1 MKISIGESRTLRVA
15 AVQMESKNGLI
26 EENLEH
32 ATSLVHRA
40 AQEGAKLILLPEFMP
55 TGYIWNASVWDS
67 AEPKEGPT
75 VRWLKENSK
84 RLGVWLGTSFL
95 EADGKDFF
103 NTFVLATPDGDEAGR
118 VRKQTPAAYE
128 AYFFRGGSGPHVI
141 DTELGKIGV
150 GICYENQL
158 AYLPQMMHQQSVD
171 LLLMPH
177 SAPTPTQSFYFRRK
191 QVEYYN
197 NQIRQVARRTALQLG
212 VPVVMVNKCGRW
224 QSPIPG
230 IPFGRQDS
238 RFPGLSNIV
247 DSDGTVKVQLG
258 DEEAVIVDDVMFDP
272 SRKIHEPPKC
282 HGRWAQEGP
291 WLRNYMQVI
300 ESFGRLWYSLSSERK
315 KRAREIYFAAHWM
328 DKKGKE
334 VTS

>member
-1 MKISIGESRTLRVA
+1 MLREKERTLRVA

-32 ATSLVHRA
+32 ATPLVHQA

-55 TGYIWNASVWDS
+55 TGYILTKAIWDG

-75 VRWLKENSK
+75 VKWLRENSK

-95 EADGKDFF
+95 EADGEDFF
-103 NTFVLATPDGDEAGR
+103 NTFVLATPDGEEAGR
-118 VRKQTPAAYE
+118 VRKQPPANFE
-128 AYFFRGGSGPHVI
+128 AFFCRGGTGPHVM

-158 AYLPQMMHQQSVD
+158 AYLLQIMFEQSVD

-177 SAPTPTQSFYFRRK
+177 SAPTPTQSFFFRRK
-191 QVEYYN
+191 LVEYFKN
-197 NQIRQVARRTALQLG
+197 EMVGQVARRTALQLG

-224 QSPIPG
+224 QSPLPG
-230 IPFGRQDS
+230 TPFFRQDP

-247 DSDGTVKVQLG
+247 DSDGTVKAQLG
-258 DEEAVIVDDVMFDP
+258 DEEAVIVEDVTLDP
-272 SRKIHEPPKC
+272 SRRTHEPPKC
-282 HGRWAQEGP
+282 YGRWAREGP
-291 WLRNYMQVI
+291 WLRNNMQLI

-315 KRAREIYFAAHWM
+315 KKARKISSAH
-328 DKKGKE
+328 DRTEK
-334 VTS
+334 